1 MQRQRPKHFE
11 LGRGKMI
18 KAMEHGIIGM
28 KAGGRR
34 EVTVPSPLAYGTRG
48 YPPLIPENATLI
60 FDIQL
65 ISIE

>member
-1 MQRQRPKHFE
+1 
-11 LGRGKMI
+11 MI